1 MAYFR
6 NAQKYRRLLEVAYEG
21 LAKAVGFKTTL
32 RVYPAAL
39 RCHGVQ
45 GPKPVWEHGGEECR
59 WRTTPMCCVMISGGD
74 SEPEDPIER
83 AARLIYL
90 NRTCF
95 NGIYRVNLEGRFNV
109 PKGERAREARDVPSR
124 R

>member
-1 MAYFR
+1 MSSQPGAPRF
-6 NAQKYRRLLEVAYEG
+6 RRLRIA
-21 LAKAVGFKTTL
+21 AVSL
-32 RVYPAAL
+32 P
-39 RCHGVQ
+39 
-45 GPKPVWEHGGEECR
+45 
-59 WRTTPMCCVMISGGD
+59 RTTPMCCAMISGGD

-109 PKGERAREARDVPSR
+109 PKGESAREARDVPSR